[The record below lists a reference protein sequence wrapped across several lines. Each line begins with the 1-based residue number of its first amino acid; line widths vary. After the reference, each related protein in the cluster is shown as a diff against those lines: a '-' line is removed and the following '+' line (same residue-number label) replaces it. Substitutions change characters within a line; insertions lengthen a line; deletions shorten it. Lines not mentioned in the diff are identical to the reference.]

1 MLLGISPQKF
11 CLIKNAHGNTAVVG
25 NPCAASHRE
34 RQPSCWELPP
44 LDTQQEHGVNP
55 PDPSST
61 VIEVALGKAVGVS
74 CFIEKKKKKRFLFVW
89 ELINCSR
96 KPVSSNST
104 ILCL

>member
-1 MLLGISPQKF
+1 MLAEADASGHITSEV

-44 LDTQQEHGVNP
+44 LDTQQEHGGNP

-74 CFIEKKKKKRFLFVW
+74 CFIENKR
-89 ELINCSR
+89 R
-96 KPVSSNST
+96 KGF
-104 ILCL
+104 CLYGS